1 MTKNPVPKNPVND
14 DPQDDPVAT
23 AILAA
28 IEAAGGATI
37 APREVAQALAAQHPK
52 PRDRP
57 DAWRRYLTAV
67 RQQALHL
74 ARNGRI
80 QLVRR
85 GQPVDPHNVKGVIRL
100 GPPSV

>member
-1 MTKNPVPKNPVND
+1 MPKSETNGEQ
-14 DPQDDPVAT
+14 QDDPVAT

-28 IEAAGGATI
+28 IAAAGGATI
-37 APREVAQALAAQHPK
+37 APREVAHALAARHPK

-74 ARNGRI
+74 ARGGRI
-80 QLVRR
+80 QFFRR
-85 GQPVDPHNVKGVIRL
+85 GQPVAPDNIKGVIRL
-100 GPPSV
+100 GPPAT